1 MWVGEGRPASAAWSG
16 LCESYSAKMSLTVGY
31 VWGSGESLQA
41 QSYVPVARR
50 RCWLWVRSTPA
61 PTTLAPSITRQ
72 SNPVALL
79 QARTFKVAEAAAYES
94 LVKRLR
100 SLAGGPDSR
109 DGRRGGGA
117 AGAQQQQ
124 QQQHQGGQHGQG
136 QAHGHGLKNGGGGG
150 GGGGGGRHGG
160 RGRRHTRGSHDG
172 TGGAEGKDWREGR
185 EGQGEGGEAEMRRR
199 YVRLLAPPP
208 RAPPAVPRG

>member
-1 MWVGEGRPASAAWSG
+1 MQLGPLYSGSGKFARPYYHAFRNTVRNSLQWVGSFNHP
-16 LCESYSAKMSLTVGY
+16 LSLY
-31 VWGSGESLQA
+31 
-41 QSYVPVARR
+41 
-50 RCWLWVRSTPA
+50 
-61 PTTLAPSITRQ
+61 LALHAHPL
-72 SNPVALL
+72 PLA

-94 LVKRLR
+94 LNKRLR
-100 SLAGGPDSR
+100 SLAGGPDGR
-109 DGRRGGGA
+109 DGRKGGGA
-117 AGAQQQQ
+117 GGSQPPPPPQQ
-124 QQQHQGGQHGQG
+124 QGGQQGQG

-172 TGGAEGKDWREGR
+172 TGGAEGKDWRDGR